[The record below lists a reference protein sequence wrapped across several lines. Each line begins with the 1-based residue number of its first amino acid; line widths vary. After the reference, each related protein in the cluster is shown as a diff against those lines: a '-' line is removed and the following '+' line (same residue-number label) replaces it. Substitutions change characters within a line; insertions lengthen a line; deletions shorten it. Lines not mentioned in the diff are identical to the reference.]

1 MEWRGGNGGRKV
13 KMHIEGARASR
24 SPGWCCFKG
33 CAGHVCVIQVWTG
46 HDCFFSHVL
55 FVTQNN
61 YGSDSKSTINEQ
73 LPKLGRGRALQVICP
88 KNGILATLLCL
99 SQSGRNR
106 QKVQHIQFILRET
119 RRGWFLLKNF
129 ALNLEN
135 ILSRVEPRCFLRLP
149 GCISVLSEKYIKA
162 ICWDKNY
169 TRLGIWSLRSEI
181 WLFNFLATAELPSSQ
196 HSNEGQMGNVM
207 TTL

>member
-1 MEWRGGNGGRKV
+1 MGEERWRCTQ
-13 KMHIEGARASR
+13 RAPGPVAPLADAAFKALLVICGSFR
-24 SPGWCCFKG
+24 SGLDMIVFSFM
-33 CAGHVCVIQVWTG
+33 
-46 HDCFFSHVL
+46 FFLWHKS
-55 FVTQNN
+55 N
-61 YGSDSKSTINEQ
+61 YGSDSKHSQWAAT
-73 LPKLGRGRALQVICP
+73 KLGRGRALQVICP
-88 KNGILATLLCL
+88 KNGILAILLCL
-99 SQSGRNR
+99 FPSGRNG

-129 ALNLEN
+129 ALSLEN

-169 TRLGIWSLRSEI
+169 TGLGIWSLRSEI

-196 HSNEGQMGNVM
+196 HSNERQMRNVM